1 MIELFQKFTFPEVA
15 MFIIL
20 LALAIKG
27 VITFFEWA
35 QQKIGKVF
43 RVKSGKIAEKEKI
56 KQRLLKNTQL
66 IEKITN
72 KQSDTDEYLRKMSQ
86 KIDLLIQSDKDAI
99 KSDITREHHKFCY
112 DLKEI
117 DDFSLDCL
125 QKRYKHYA
133 DEGGNSFIEGFMQDL
148 RKLPRHYHNK

>member
-1 MIELFQKFTFPEVA
+1 MIELFQKFTFPDIVT
-15 MFIIL
+15 FIVL
-20 LALAIKG
+20 FALAIKG
-27 VITFFEWA
+27 IISFFEWS
-35 QQKIGKVF
+35 QQKIGKVLHI
-43 RVKSGKIAEKEKI
+43 KNDKAQM
-56 KQRLLKNTQL
+56 KQRLLKNTEL

-72 KQSDTDEYLRKMSQ
+72 KQNNTDEYLQKMSQ

-99 KSDITREHHKFCY
+99 KSYITEEHHKFCY

-125 QKRYKHYA
+125 QKRYRHYA

-148 RKLPRHYHNK
+148 RKLPRYYHNK

>member
-1 MIELFQKFTFPEVA
+1 MIELFQEFTFSEIA

-43 RVKSGKIAEKEKI
+43 HIKNGKIAEKEKI
-56 KQRLLKNTQL
+56 KQRLLKNTEL
-66 IEKITN
+66 IEEITN
-72 KQSDTDEYLRKMSQ
+72 KQNNTDEYLQKMSQ

-99 KSDITREHHKFCY
+99 KSYITGEHHKFCY

-117 DDFSLDCL
+117 DDFSLECL

-148 RKLPRHYHNK
+148 RKLPRYYHNK